1 MNQNFFDLESA
12 LAHSINANYLLSGVD
27 FEKCI
32 ANLLKMNGFR
42 NVKLTPYSGDYGVDI
57 IANYGDRKYVFQ
69 CKWYSKNLGL
79 KPIQEIFAGR
89 MYYNADVAVVIT
101 NVYFSKNAQ
110 ELAQKTNVQLW
121 DRKYLTQLVNSAR
134 RNVT

>member
-12 LAHSINANYLLSGVD
+12 LANSINANYLLSGVD

-32 ANLLKMNGFR
+32 ANLLKMNSFR

-57 IANYGDRKYVFQ
+57 IANYGDRKYVFL

-89 MYYNADVAVVIT
+89 MYYGADVAVVIT
-101 NVYFSKNAQ
+101 NVFFSKNAQ
-110 ELAQKTNVQLW
+110 ELAQKTNV
-121 DRKYLTQLVNSAR
+121 
-134 RNVT
+134 